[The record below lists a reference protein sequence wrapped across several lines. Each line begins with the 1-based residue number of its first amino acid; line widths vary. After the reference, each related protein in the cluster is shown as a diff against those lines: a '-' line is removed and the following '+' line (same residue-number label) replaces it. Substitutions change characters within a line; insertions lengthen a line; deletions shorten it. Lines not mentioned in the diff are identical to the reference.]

1 MQLKVTKKCTLA
13 QFRERPVYL
22 DRVQAA
28 QRRDHQLQK
37 IMFKEQQGQYRGI
50 VIDDQGTL
58 RLGTRLYVFEADK
71 LRKEIMEGT
80 HFMLIVSIQVLPR
93 CLMI

>member
-1 MQLKVTKKCTLA
+1 M
-13 QFRERPVYL
+13 YL
-22 DRVQAA
+22 DRVKAA

-80 HFMLIVSIQVLPR
+80 HFMLIVSIQDLPR
-93 CLMI
+93 CIMI